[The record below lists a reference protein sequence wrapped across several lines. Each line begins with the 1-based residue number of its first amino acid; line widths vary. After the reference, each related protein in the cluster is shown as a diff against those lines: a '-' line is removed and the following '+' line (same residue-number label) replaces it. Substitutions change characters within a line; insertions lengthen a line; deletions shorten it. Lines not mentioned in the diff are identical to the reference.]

1 MILLNTKLTLGSRKY
16 FLPESPSL
24 QMIACYIRRFRSYS
38 TMFSRVFVPSHLRF
52 PSTVNPYENC
62 IHLPFIQSFPVDL
75 VITRCPEIL
84 SVVPRILWAYCLAVL
99 YHMNT
104 PTDNS
109 SHLSS
114 IHSST
119 VDSYISQKSSK
130 CHSIFRKSSGAFLL
144 LKFLLTCIMINLKSR
159 NLIGISCHYHFQSVD
174 SICCEC
180 SQSSIR
186 S

>member
-1 MILLNTKLTLGSRKY
+1 MILLKTKLTLGSRKY

-24 QMIACYIRRFRSYS
+24 QMIACCTRRFWSYS

-84 SVVPRILWAYCLAVL
+84 FVVPRILWAYCLAVL

-104 PTDNS
+104 PTNKS

-114 IHSST
+114 IRSSL
-119 VDSYISQKSSK
+119 VDHVFHKSLQNTIRSSK
-130 CHSIFRKSSGAFLL
+130 NPQEPFALEILAYL
-144 LKFLLTCIMINLKSR
+144 
-159 NLIGISCHYHFQSVD
+159 HYD
-174 SICCEC
+174 
-180 SQSSIR
+180 
-186 S
+186 

>member
-1 MILLNTKLTLGSRKY
+1 MILLKTKLTLGSRKY

-24 QMIACYIRRFRSYS
+24 QMIACCTRRFRSYS

-109 SHLSS
+109 LHLSS
-114 IHSST
+114 IRSSPVVRMLHKILWNT
-119 VDSYISQKSSK
+119 
-130 CHSIFRKSSGAFLL
+130 
-144 LKFLLTCIMINLKSR
+144 
-159 NLIGISCHYHFQSVD
+159 
-174 SICCEC
+174 
-180 SQSSIR
+180 IR
-186 S
+186 SSENPLQTIARQLLVCLHYGCFSYV

>member
-1 MILLNTKLTLGSRKY
+1 MILLKIELTLGSRKY

-24 QMIACYIRRFRSYS
+24 QMIAWWTRRFRSYS
-38 TMFSRVFVPSHLRF
+38 MRFSRVFVTSHLWF

-104 PTDNS
+104 PTNNS

-114 IHSST
+114 IRSSLP
-119 VDSYISQKSSK
+119 VHVFHISPQNTIWFSENPQQP
-130 CHSIFRKSSGAFLL
+130 IALDFLAFL
-144 LKFLLTCIMINLKSR
+144 
-159 NLIGISCHYHFQSVD
+159 HYG
-174 SICCEC
+174 
-180 SQSSIR
+180 
-186 S
+186 

>member
-1 MILLNTKLTLGSRKY
+1 MILLKTKLTLGSRKY

-24 QMIACYIRRFRSYS
+24 QMIACCTRRFRSYS

-84 SVVPRILWAYCLAVL
+84 SVVPRILWAHCLAVL

-104 PTDNS
+104 HTDNS
-109 SHLSS
+109 LHLSS
-114 IHSST
+114 IRSFSVVQVFH
-119 VDSYISQKSSK
+119 I
-130 CHSIFRKSSGAFLL
+130 GL
-144 LKFLLTCIMINLKSR
+144 R
-159 NLIGISCHYHFQSVD
+159 NTIWSFENRQQPVVLEILACLHYG
-174 SICCEC
+174 
-180 SQSSIR
+180 
-186 S
+186 